1 MVSAGPAM
9 TRWYPSVST
18 IATSIPSSEVPLIS
32 PRAHHILGESSGS
45 VGVPM
50 VDDTAMSTSRSLFL
64 AAAIERGFVHQC
76 TDLDG
81 LDALARTGRLIA
93 YVGYDCT
100 APSLHIGNFLTMMML
115 HWLQQSGNKPITLMG
130 GGTTMVGD
138 PSGKDE
144 SRALRTVEEIEA
156 NKTSIRGVFAKV
168 LRYGSGA
175 SDAVMLDN
183 AEWLTKLNW
192 IEMLRDIGR
201 HFSVNRM
208 LTMDSVRLRL
218 EREQEMSFIEFN
230 YMVCQAYDFVEL
242 SRRVGCRLQ
251 MGGSDQWGNI
261 VNGVDLGRRMG
272 TPQLFALTTP
282 LLTTASGEKMGKTAR
297 GAVWLNADQF
307 SPYDFWQY
315 WRNVED
321 ADVVKFLKLFTIL
334 PMGEIARLEALQGAE
349 VNEAKKVLATEA
361 TALLHGRDAA
371 NAASETARQTF
382 EEGAFA
388 ENLPSVEV
396 ARGELEAG
404 IGVLAL
410 FVKAGLV
417 ASNGEARRQIKGGG
431 LRVNDVAVSDEKMM
445 LKLGDLTPEGVVK
458 LSLGKK
464 RHVLLR
470 PA

>member
-1 MVSAGPAM
+1 M
-9 TRWYPSVST
+9 TAFKS
-18 IATSIPSSEVPLIS
+18 
-32 PRAHHILGESSGS
+32 
-45 VGVPM
+45 
-50 VDDTAMSTSRSLFL
+50 DFL
-64 AAAIERGFVHQC
+64 NTLQERGFIHQC
-76 TDLDG
+76 SDFEG
-81 LDALARTGRLIA
+81 LDALAVKGEATT

-100 APSLHIGNFLTMMML
+100 ARSLHIGNYLTMMML

-144 SRALRTVEEIEA
+144 TRAMRTVAEIEA
-156 NKTSIRGVFAKV
+156 NKESIRGVFAKV
-168 LRYGSGA
+168 LRYGDGK

-192 IEMLRDIGR
+192 IEMLRDVGR

-242 SRRVGCRLQ
+242 AKRTGCKLQ

-261 VNGVDLGRRMG
+261 IMGVDLGRRMG
-272 TPQLFALTTP
+272 THQLFALTTP
-282 LLTTASGEKMGKTAR
+282 LLTTASGAKMGKTAQ

-315 WRNVED
+315 WRNTED
-321 ADVVKFLKLFTIL
+321 ADVGKFLKLFTTL
-334 PMGEIARLEALQGAE
+334 PMNEIRKLEALGGSE
-349 VNEAKKVLATEA
+349 INEAKKVLATEA

-371 NAASETARQTF
+371 DQAAETARRTF
-382 EEGAFA
+382 EEGALA
-388 ENLPSVEV
+388 ESLPTVEIP
-396 ARGELEAG
+396 RGELDAG
-404 IGVLAL
+404 LGVLNA

-431 LRVNDVAVSDEKMM
+431 LRVNDESVSDEKMA
-445 LKLGDLTPEGVVK
+445 LSAANLTPEGVIK
-458 LSLGKK
+458 LSFGKK
-464 RHVLLR
+464 KHVLIR

>member
-1 MVSAGPAM
+1 M
-9 TRWYPSVST
+9 T
-18 IATSIPSSEVPLIS
+18 AF
-32 PRAHHILGESSGS
+32 
-45 VGVPM
+45 
-50 VDDTAMSTSRSLFL
+50 RSDFL
-64 AAAIERGFVHQC
+64 NTLQERGFIHQC
-76 TDLDG
+76 SDFEG
-81 LDALARTGRLIA
+81 LDALAAKGEAIA

-100 APSLHIGNFLTMMML
+100 ARSLHIGNYLTMMML

-144 SRALRTVEEIEA
+144 TRAIRTIAEIEA
-156 NKTSIRGVFAKV
+156 NKESIRGVFAKV
-168 LRYGSGA
+168 LKYGEGK
-175 SDAVMLDN
+175 SDAIMLDN

-230 YMVCQAYDFVEL
+230 YMICQAYDFVEL
-242 SRRVGCRLQ
+242 AKRTGCKLQ

-261 VNGVDLGRRMG
+261 IMGVDLGRRMG
-272 TPQLFALTTP
+272 THQLFALTTP
-282 LLTTASGEKMGKTAR
+282 LLTTASGAKMGKTAQ

-315 WRNVED
+315 WRNTED
-321 ADVVKFLKLFTIL
+321 ADVGKFLKLFTTL
-334 PMGEIARLEALQGAE
+334 PIAEIQKLEALGGSE
-349 VNEAKKVLATEA
+349 INEAKKVLATEA

-371 NAASETARQTF
+371 NEAAETARRTF
-382 EEGAFA
+382 EEGALA
-388 ENLPSVEV
+388 ESLPTVEIP
-396 ARGELEAG
+396 RGELEAG
-404 IGVLAL
+404 LGVLNA

-431 LRVNDVAVSDEKMM
+431 LRVNDVAVTDEKMA
-445 LKLGDLTPEGVVK
+445 LSAASLTPEGVIK
-458 LSLGKK
+458 LSFGKK
-464 RHVLLR
+464 KHVLIK

>member
-1 MVSAGPAM
+1 M
-9 TRWYPSVST
+9 T
-18 IATSIPSSEVPLIS
+18 AFKSE
-32 PRAHHILGESSGS
+32 
-45 VGVPM
+45 
-50 VDDTAMSTSRSLFL
+50 FL
-64 AAAIERGFVHQC
+64 NVLQERGFIHQAS
-76 TDLDG
+76 DFEG
-81 LDALARTGRLIA
+81 LDALATKGEATA

-100 APSLHIGNFLTMMML
+100 APSLHIGNFLSMMML
-115 HWLQQSGNKPITLMG
+115 YWLQQSGNKPITLMG

-144 SRALRTVEEIEA
+144 TRAIRTVDEIEA
-156 NKTSIRGVFAKV
+156 NKASIRGVFAKV

-175 SDAVMLDN
+175 SDAIMLDN

-192 IEMLRDIGR
+192 IEMLRDVGK

-242 SRRVGCRLQ
+242 ARRTGCRLQ

-261 VNGVDLGRRMG
+261 IMGVDLGRRMG

-282 LLTTASGEKMGKTAR
+282 LLTTASGAKMGKTAQ

-315 WRNVED
+315 WRNTED
-321 ADVVKFLKLFTIL
+321 ADVVRFLKLFTTL
-334 PMGEIARLEALQGAE
+334 PMSEINKLAKLQGAE
-349 VNEAKKVLATEA
+349 INEAKKVLADAA
-361 TALLHGRDAA
+361 TTLLHGADAA
-371 NAASETARQTF
+371 RAASETARQTF
-382 EEGAFA
+382 EEGAIA
-388 ENLPSVEV
+388 ADLPTVEV
-396 ARGELEAG
+396 SHGELDAG
-404 IGVLAL
+404 IGVLTS

-431 LRVNDVAVSDEKMM
+431 LRVNDVAVTDEKMT
-445 LKLGDLTPEGVVK
+445 LKPSDLTAEGVIK
-458 LSLGKK
+458 LSFGKK
-464 RHVLLR
+464 RHVLLK